1 MIEITSWAGALARK
15 LAARFGPRLL
25 FLGYQGSYAR
35 GEATPESD
43 IDIVTLLDR
52 LTPADLDT
60 YRETVRS
67 MQLCPG
73 SCLQDPATWP
83 QANVEACGFI
93 CGKEELRRWPR
104 QDLLSLAL
112 DTRPVLGSLEPYLP
126 AFTPNDRREALST
139 AAANLYHAACHAYLY
154 EDRDQSLPG
163 LLKAAFFALRLRA
176 LCTDGAYHAGKSE
189 LSLCLQDREDRDL
202 MDLILSPSEYPADK
216 ALAMLISWSSQVIRE
231 PEP

>member
-1 MIEITSWAGALARK
+1 MIEILPWTRSLSQKLRK
-15 LAARFGPRLL
+15 NFGPRLL

-67 MQLCPG
+67 MPSGDL
-73 SCLQDPATWP
+73 S
-83 QANVEACGFI
+83 CGFI
-93 CGKEELRRWPR
+93 CGKEELRGWPR

-126 AFTPNDRREALST
+126 DFTPADRLEALRT

-154 EDRDQSLPG
+154 EDRDLSLPG

>member
-1 MIEITSWAGALARK
+1 MIEITAWAGALAQK

-25 FLGYQGSYAR
+25 FLGFQGSYAR

-52 LTPADLDT
+52 LTPADLDA

-67 MQLCPG
+67 MPSGDL
-73 SCLQDPATWP
+73 S
-83 QANVEACGFI
+83 CGFI
-93 CGKEELRRWPR
+93 CGEDELRGWPR

-112 DTRPVLGSLEPYLP
+112 DTKPVLGSLEPYLP
-126 AFTPNDRREALST
+126 AFTPADRLEALLT

-163 LLKAAFFALRLRA
+163 LIKGAFFALRLRA
-176 LCTDGAYHAGKSE
+176 LCRDGVYRAGKSD
-189 LSLCLQDREDRDL
+189 LSLCLQDEADREL
-202 MDLILSPSEYPADK
+202 MDLILSPSKYPADK
-216 ALAMLISWSSQVIRE
+216 ALTMLISWSSQVIRE